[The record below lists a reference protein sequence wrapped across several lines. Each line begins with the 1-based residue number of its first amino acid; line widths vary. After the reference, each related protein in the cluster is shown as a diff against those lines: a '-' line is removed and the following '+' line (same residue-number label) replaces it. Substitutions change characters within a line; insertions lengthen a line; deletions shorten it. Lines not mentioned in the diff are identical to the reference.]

1 MSPGSRPTVAF
12 PAPRF
17 MRITD
22 EHLAHWRRHGYV
34 VVPSLLTEAELA
46 AIQAN
51 VRRYFP
57 TDEEYRAAAERYPD
71 VGGWRELP
79 FVGDALNDLA
89 THPELVSFAERVI
102 GTKEI
107 LLTQAILWGKYAGVG
122 DHEQQLHVDF
132 GNNTLVF
139 PRDEGPFTQTGTI
152 VYLSD
157 VTEEL
162 APTCVVS
169 KERTGEPSSL
179 VPSLRPRDRFPV
191 LYEQEVR
198 VTARAGSVLLYSMST
213 FHRGSAFRAAAGAR
227 FSFHVVFRAKD
238 SHWMGFSAWARSGGE
253 RASSSVSTAGSPV
266 LERRD
271 ARRRRRPV
279 SGNGHNALPGRA
291 PLVAAVCAGSIGAP
305 AATAAASAVGAA
317 AAARRARPSG
327 RHGWGRW

>member
-1 MSPGSRPTVAF
+1 
-12 PAPRF
+12 
-17 MRITD
+17 
-22 EHLAHWRRHGYV
+22 
-34 VVPSLLTEAELA
+34 
-46 AIQAN
+46 
-51 VRRYFP
+51 
-57 TDEEYRAAAERYPD
+57 DEEYRAAPERYPD

-102 GTKEI
+102 GTEEL

-198 VTARAGSVLLYSMST
+198 VTARAGSVLLYSMRT
-213 FHRGSAFRAAAGAR
+213 VHRRSASRSAARAP
-227 FSFHVVFRAKD
+227 
-238 SHWMGFSAWARSGGE
+238 
-253 RASSSVSTAGSPV
+253 SPRDA
-266 LERRD
+266 LRERR
-271 ARRRRRPV
+271 P
-279 SGNGHNALPGRA
+279 SA
-291 PLVAAVCAGSIGAP
+291 PERSPRP

-317 AAARRARPSG
+317 AAARRARPSA

>member
-22 EHLAHWRRHGYV
+22 EHLAHWRRHGYA

-57 TDEEYRAAAERYPD
+57 TDEEYRAAPERYPD

-179 VPSLRPRDRFPV
+179 VPSVRPRDRFPV

-213 FHRGSAFRAAAGAR
+213 FHRGSAFQAAAGAR

-253 RASSSVSTAGSPV
+253 PALQRF
-266 LERRD
+266 LERATPRQRELLGFPPPGHPYWNEETLAGVAARYPAMDMTPYRD
-271 ARRRRRPV
+271 AL
-279 SGNGHNALPGRA
+279 G
-291 PLVAAVCAGSIGAP
+291 
-305 AATAAASAVGAA
+305 
-317 AAARRARPSG
+317 
-327 RHGWGRW
+327 